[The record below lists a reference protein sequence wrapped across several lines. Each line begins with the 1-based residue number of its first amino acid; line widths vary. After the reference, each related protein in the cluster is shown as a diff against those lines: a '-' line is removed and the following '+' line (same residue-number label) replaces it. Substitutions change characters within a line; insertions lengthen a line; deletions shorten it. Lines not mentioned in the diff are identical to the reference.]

1 VSSMMK
7 VDPAKKWSGP
17 MRPYDLVKEI
27 VMAIVVIGLL
37 ACGLAALFSSPD
49 EKAVT
54 LKSWV
59 TAAPADFAQVATG
72 ELAGTTG
79 SAGYGAPYNTAAKG
93 QHFGFIKLQDWAGVR
108 IPINPANS
116 FVVEPLLISNDA
128 TAIAAVNTWKAAT
141 ADQRGK
147 WANAYEGALTK
158 AGDKTTLPDPNNSFG
173 PVPAMID
180 GLSMMAASGA
190 LDGALLTSDST
201 LPTNFTKPML
211 FLADSDGYFGAL
223 ATKQHLGGDQW
234 GVMNETGSWPGQ
246 SWLWLFSF
254 WYQIDPFK
262 SSDNAD
268 TIIMLIM
275 ALLTLALMF
284 LPLLPIIRRI
294 PYKIPVHRLIWR
306 NWYRSPASKQ

>member
-1 VSSMMK
+1 MSQTLK
-7 VDPAKKWSGP
+7 VDPSKKWSGP
-17 MRPYDLVKEI
+17 TRPYDLIKEI
-27 VMAIVVIGLL
+27 VIAVVVVGLL
-37 ACGLAALFSSPD
+37 AMGLAALFSSPD

-54 LKSWV
+54 LKSWA
-59 TAAPADFAQVATG
+59 TTSPADFALVATG
-72 ELAGTTG
+72 ELSGSTG

-93 QHFGFIKLQDWAGVR
+93 QHFGIIKLQDWAGVR

-116 FVVEPLLISNDA
+116 FVVEPLLVSADS
-128 TAIAAVNTWKAAT
+128 AAKEAVATWKSAS
-141 ADQRGK
+141 ADQQGK
-147 WANAYEGALTK
+147 WATAYETALGK
-158 AGDKTTLPDPNNSFG
+158 APDATEVADTAGLFG
-173 PVPAMID
+173 PVPVMISS
-180 GLSMMAASGA
+180 LLKMAQSGG
-190 LDGALLTSDST
+190 LDGALTTSDT
-201 LPTNFTKPML
+201 NLPTNFTKPML
-211 FLADSDGYFGAL
+211 FLADSDGYFGDL

-275 ALLTLALMF
+275 GLLTMCLMF

-294 PYKIPVHRLIWR
+294 PYKIPVHRLIWKS
-306 NWYRSPASKQ
+306 WYRSNG